1 MCLSRYTNPN
11 CIFTESPDFP
21 GVVTCTDCCR
31 FGSSQDAKE
40 FFASIKALEALKAI
54 EAIEALRVIEAS
66 RASEALR
73 ASETAVLQQS
83 PVVSKT
89 LAPRRPYA
97 PQKEMARTIN
107 KINGA
112 TPGTSCEIALQLV
125 F

>member
-11 CIFTESPDFP
+11 CIFIESPDFP

-40 FFASIKALEALKAI
+40 FFASVKALEAIKTLEALEVIKTLETL
-54 EAIEALRVIEAS
+54 EAIKKLD
-66 RASEALR
+66 
-73 ASETAVLQQS
+73 VLQQS
-83 PVVSKT
+83 PVTPKT
-89 LAPRRPYA
+89 SLPRRPYA
-97 PQKEMARTIN
+97 PQKEMARTIR

-112 TPGTSCEIALQLV
+112 TSEKSCEIALQLV

>member
-40 FFASIKALEALKAI
+40 FFASVKAL
-54 EAIEALRVIEAS
+54 
-66 RASEALR
+66 EALR
-73 ASETAVLQQS
+73 ASEASEAIKTLEAIKASEATVLQQS
-83 PVVSKT
+83 TPKT
-89 LAPRRPYA
+89 SLPRRPYA
-97 PQKEMARTIN
+97 PQKEMAQTIN